1 MKHVP
6 LSYWAQFNHAFAKP
20 GRMQLGE
27 LLDGD
32 PSAVARTW
40 REGHF
45 TSMFDFP
52 LAFAM
57 ADVFCRDQS
66 PAKLAAVLTNDR
78 RYPDPSQLVTLLD
91 NHDLPRIASLC
102 GHDAKRIERAL
113 RFLLATRGIPSLTW
127 GTEIGLDG
135 EKEPETRKS
144 MRFISTPVKAMITE
158 ALTQRADNPALRD
171 GASSILAVDDK
182 HLIIGRAHAAQ
193 LSVIVVNQTSEAY
206 SPALAAPWPS
216 GSFAPGVSVRN
227 SGVGDFAALSKSLDE
242 QWRTGAHTTRVTF
255 NGTGGKVVGSGHEL
269 GDWNPSRAPAVP
281 VTLELPVGGVF
292 EFKFISDSGAWA
304 EGENHVIIVK
314 SEPFAVDLR

>member
-1 MKHVP
+1 
-6 LSYWAQFNHAFAKP
+6 
-20 GRMQLGE
+20 MQLGE

-32 PSAVARTW
+32 PSIVARTW

-66 PAKLAAVLTNDR
+66 TAKLAAVLTNDR
-78 RYPDPSQLVTLLD
+78 RYPDPSQLVTLVD

-102 GHDAKRIERAL
+102 GHDAKRIENAL

-144 MRFISTPVKAMITE
+144 MRFISTPVKAVITE

-171 GASSILAVDDK
+171 GASTILAVDDK
-182 HLIIGRAHAAQ
+182 HLVVGRAHAAE
-193 LSVIVVNQTSEAY
+193 LSVIVVNQTGEAY

-216 GSFAPGVSVRN
+216 GSFAPGVTVRN
-227 SGVGDFAALSKSLDE
+227 SNVGDFAALSKSLDG
-242 QWRTGAHTTRVTF
+242 QWRTGAQKTRVTF
-255 NGTGGKVVGSGHEL
+255 NGTGGKVVGSGNEL
-269 GDWNPSRAPAVP
+269 GDWNPANAPHLP

-292 EFKFISDSGAWA
+292 ELKFISDSGAWA
-304 EGENHVIIVK
+304 EGDNHVVFVK
-314 SEPFAVDLR
+314 SEPFSVDLR